1 MGDLPPAG
9 DLLLILLFLIL
20 IVKLLTFIT
29 VYKLKL
35 QFDLLI
41 ILLTKVYY
49 NYKIDSH
56 LWGL

>member
-35 QFDLLI
+35 LFGLFI
-41 ILLTKVYY
+41 ILSK
-49 NYKIDSH
+49 
-56 LWGL
+56 